1 MVNSRV
7 AKLRAMKRGV
17 NKKHGAG
24 TMLMSQKV
32 IPMSRLST
40 RSLTYDVALGGGPP
54 VGRIWMIHGKKS
66 SGKTYTALSV
76 AADAQSRCAN
86 CLRYVV
92 IEDVIETGSD
102 PETGEIEYAVV
113 AKCDCYAKGLFKTR
127 PFPEERESKAAD
139 GLKQIEIEI
148 DDPSPKAKPG
158 DKKKKKVK
166 VYEQRLAALAENSYE
181 EFRVA
186 FLDPEK
192 AFSPE
197 WAEKVG
203 IDMRRLVYDRPS
215 TAEEA
220 SDTYDALLRTGSIDL
235 VIIDSIAAMT
245 PSKEVEASAEDEMV
259 GVQARLINRMCR
271 KTVSAMV
278 DVWRDYGR
286 EVTQIWINQVRMKVN
301 TGGFGSPETRPG
313 GMGQEFV
320 NSVEVKMWPNDWDEE
335 TVDDGM
341 TKKDVMSMAT
351 TGRLNFKT
359 EKNKT
364 APPRQIGSFVLDYK
378 TGQIDQIGQVTAL
391 CERYGML
398 VKATKGGKWD
408 FRGKEYQ
415 SKAAAVRELDKPLVW
430 RTTYDALKRKMLEAR

>member
-1 MVNSRV
+1 
-7 AKLRAMKRGV
+7 
-17 NKKHGAG
+17 
-24 TMLMSQKV
+24 MSQKV
-32 IPMSRLST
+32 IPMGRLST

-86 CLRYVV
+86 CLRYVL
-92 IEDVIETGSD
+92 IEDVIETGHD
-102 PETGEIEYAVV
+102 PETGEIEYAAV
-113 AKCDCYAKGLFKTR
+113 AQCDCYAKGLFKTR
-127 PFPEERESKAAD
+127 PFPEEKEPKAAD
-139 GLKQIEIEI
+139 GLKQIEILV
-148 DDPSPKAKPG
+148 DDPKKPG
-158 DKKKKKVK
+158 AKKKKKVK
-166 VYEQRLAALAENSYE
+166 VYEQRLAELAENSYE

-186 FLDPEK
+186 FLDAEK
-192 AFSPE
+192 AFVPE
-197 WAEKVG
+197 WAAKVG
-203 IDMRRLVYDRPS
+203 VDVRRLVYDRPA

-220 SDTYDALLRTGSIDL
+220 CDTYDALLRTGSIDL
-235 VIIDSIAAMT
+235 VIIDSIAQMT

-271 KTVSAMV
+271 KTVAAMV
-278 DVWRDYGR
+278 DVYRDYGR
-286 EVTQIWINQVRMKVN
+286 EVTQIWLNQVRMKVN

-320 NSVEVKMWPNDWDEE
+320 NSVESKMWPNDWDEE

-341 TKKDVMSMAT
+341 IKVDAMSMAV

-364 APPRQIGSFVLDYK
+364 APPKQIGSFVLDYR
-378 TGQIDQIGQVTAL
+378 TGQIDQMGQITAL

-398 VKATKGGKWD
+398 AKATKGGKWD
-408 FRGKEYQ
+408 FRGKEYP

-430 RTTYDALKRKMLEAR
+430 RTTYDVLKKRMLEAR